1 MNNENREGYLIELA
15 NDIVKMTD
23 SVIGVIGK
31 ITSLS
36 AEEYM
41 IVKEWYEQLAGH
53 EFNIVRDAIDVRKN
67 AIGYLK
73 SKNIMVP
80 DDPTYD
86 VEQFNPR
93 SSKDFFSEWNSS
105 EMDSG
110 RKRQYNYMKI
120 Y

>member
-1 MNNENREGYLIELA
+1 MESVSMNNGNKDIYLIELA

-41 IVKEWYEQLAGH
+41 IVKDWYEQLAGH

-73 SKNIMVP
+73 SKNILVP

-93 SSKDFFSEWNSS
+93 SSEDFFKDWGSS
-105 EMDSG
+105 
-110 RKRQYNYMKI
+110 
-120 Y
+120 

>member
-1 MNNENREGYLIELA
+1 MESVSMNNENREGYLIELA
-15 NDIVKMTD
+15 NVKMTD

-73 SKNIMVP
+73 SKNIKRTFM
-80 DDPTYD
+80 
-86 VEQFNPR
+86 R
-93 SSKDFFSEWNSS
+93 KNSINNTVKS
-105 EMDSG
+105 VKSLF
-110 RKRQYNYMKI
+110 R
-120 Y
+120 

>member
-1 MNNENREGYLIELA
+1 MNEQNRDEYLIELA

-36 AEEYM
+36 VEDYT

-53 EFNIVRDAIDVRKN
+53 EFNIVRDAVDVRKN
-67 AIGYLK
+67 AVGYLK

-93 SSKDFFSEWNSS
+93 KSNEYFNDWNSFGTENS
-105 EMDSG
+105 
-110 RKRQYNYMKI
+110 RKR
-120 Y
+120 

>member
-1 MNNENREGYLIELA
+1 MNGENREEYLIELA

-36 AEEYM
+36 TEDYR
-41 IVKEWYEQLAGH
+41 IVKDWYEQLAGH
-53 EFNIVRDAIDVRKN
+53 EFNIVRDAVDVRKN

-80 DDPTYD
+80 EDPKYD
-86 VEQFNPR
+86 IQQFNPR
-93 SSKDFFSEWNSS
+93 SREDFLKEWNGFETENS
-105 EMDSG
+105 
-110 RKRQYNYMKI
+110 RKR
-120 Y
+120 